1 MSNVNTLTVQEE
13 EDILARAMR
22 DWKSRK
28 IQILI
33 DDDEIPENAEYVPL
47 EKLVDLFDE
56 HDIPVAIF
64 IDGEH
69 YRIRLRRHLSYS
81 QYKWLVGELKKMTG
95 EVSWDR
101 ESKML
106 IVRRYSLPESEV
118 PEVPVLIPGEGIAGT
133 MHGGGVSD

>member
-1 MSNVNTLTVQEE
+1 MSNVNTLTIPEE
-13 EDILARAMR
+13 EDIVARAMR
-22 DWKSRK
+22 EWKSRK
-28 IQILI
+28 IQVLI

-47 EKLVDLFDE
+47 EKLVDFFDK
-56 HDIPVAIF
+56 HNIPVAIF

-69 YRIRLRRHLSYS
+69 YKTRLRKHLSYA
-81 QYKWLVGELKKMTG
+81 QYRWLVGELKKIAG

-106 IVRRYSLPESEV
+106 IVRRYSLLESEV
-118 PEVPVLIPGEGIAGT
+118 PEVPVLVPGEGIAGT

>member
-1 MSNVNTLTVQEE
+1 MSEVNTLTIPEE
-13 EDILARAMR
+13 EDIVARAMR

-28 IQILI
+28 IQVLI
-33 DDDEIPENAEYVPL
+33 DDDDVPENAHYLPL
-47 EKLVDLFDE
+47 EKLVDFFDE

-69 YRIRLRRHLSYS
+69 YKIRLRRHLSYA
-81 QYKWLVGELKKMTG
+81 QYRWLVGELEKIAG

-101 ESKML
+101 ENKML

-118 PEVPVLIPGEGIAGT
+118 PEVPVIQPGKGVVGT
-133 MHGGGVSD
+133 MHGGGVE